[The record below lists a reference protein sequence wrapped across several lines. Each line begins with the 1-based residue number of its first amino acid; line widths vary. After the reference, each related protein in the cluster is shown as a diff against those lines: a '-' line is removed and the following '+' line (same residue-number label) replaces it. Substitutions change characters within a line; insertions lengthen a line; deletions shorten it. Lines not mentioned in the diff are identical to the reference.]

1 MSYSAITYTDKVE
14 NGGTTAGRFGAV
26 GDGVTDSAG
35 VIEYRSILSA
45 SGINYK
51 ILCYQKL
58 A

>member
-1 MSYSAITYTDKVE
+1 MTDGAAV
-14 NGGTTAGRFGAV
+14 NVLDFGAV